1 MGRIDVSGAGP
12 SRPSAPPPAIIAAAP
27 PTGSSAIQ
35 PGNGDVPLSLNAAM
49 ITAARPAQPSQP

>member
-27 PTGSSAIQ
+27 PTGSIAIQ
-35 PGNGDVPLSLNAAM
+35 PGNGDAPLSVNAA
-49 ITAARPAQPSQP
+49 